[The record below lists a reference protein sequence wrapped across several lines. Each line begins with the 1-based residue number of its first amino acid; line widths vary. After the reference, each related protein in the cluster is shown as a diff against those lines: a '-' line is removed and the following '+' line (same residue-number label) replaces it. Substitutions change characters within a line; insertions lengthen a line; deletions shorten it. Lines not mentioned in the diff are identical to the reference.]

1 MRLAFSAWLPF
12 SRLEDSFRTRA
23 RTRTQCNGTRTR
35 QTLTSVSHDL
45 SVIVTMEITVGSS
58 TSTASR
64 STSTASRSTST
75 ASLSTSSPLRTLGEL
90 VLASKTPQE
99 PILLSK
105 DWFYDIACDIGQS
118 IIATPVTV
126 SKFLVVESHEMKDRS
141 M

>member
-23 RTRTQCNGTRTR
+23 RTRTRK
-35 QTLTSVSHDL
+35 TLTSINYAL
-45 SVIVTMEITVGSS
+45 PVIVAMEIAVGS
-58 TSTASR
+58 
-64 STSTASRSTST
+64 STST
-75 ASLSTSSPLRTLGEL
+75 ASLSTSSLLRTLSEL
-90 VLASKTPQE
+90 VLASKIPQD
-99 PILLSK
+99 PILLSN
-105 DWFYDIACDIGQS
+105 DWFDDIACDIGQS